1 MRTLEEIEAAAT
13 ASTPCRHLHR
23 LDDSNG
29 GQGSDTLVDEHD
41 DEIVWGMGDGF
52 DNDADMAEE
61 DAVFFAAARADVL
74 DLVAKVRELE
84 AEIVTYKVNVSERL
98 DELERQT
105 WAKIQRMMIK
115 IGIPSDAL
123 VQIKEAVD
131 AGVRAALAGAKPS
144 APPDANG
151 DDLVQKAEQIAYDT
165 AQRRLRAA
173 HVSIG
178 EVVNPECTVRDPAV
192 QGVIDSVNSV
202 LKEQPGSGKFKLTLL
217 EPGASLERQM
227 EAEARAGS
235 TAEPKIPAA
244 EKFASFK
251 GGQAPDTTGNPFVD
265 RAAAAVQLALLKA
278 NEVKP
283 LAFQRRGPKLEQMGW
298 TAEEIRQAEG
308 NPAVT
313 SAEIAAQVRNL
324 TAIHPTHEA
333 ARAALERCFGPLTKR
348 KVMKSGDLTLTHYEA
363 GAGILFAIATIDDG
377 QSTCGVVR

>member
-1 MRTLEEIEAAAT
+1 MRNLEDIERDAT
-13 ASTPCRHLHR
+13 ASTPCRHVHR
-23 LDDSNG
+23 LDGSNG
-29 GQGSDTLVDEHD
+29 GQGSDMLVDADGD
-41 DEIVWGMGDGF
+41 DVVWGMGDGF

-98 DELERQT
+98 DEFERQT

-123 VQIKEAVD
+123 VPIKEAVD

-165 AQRRLRAA
+165 AQRRLRAE
-173 HVSIG
+173 HVSVG
-178 EVVNPECTVRDPAV
+178 EVVSPECTVRDPAV

-202 LKEQPGSGKFKLTLL
+202 LKEQPGGGKFKLTLL

-235 TAEPKIPAA
+235 TAEPKVAPGARPPYLDDVGI
-244 EKFASFK
+244 ERDAS
-251 GGQAPDTTGNPFVD
+251 
-265 RAAAAVQLALLKA
+265 AAAMRYAFEKA
-278 NEVKP
+278 D
-283 LAFQRRGPKLEQMGW
+283 AGYTLEQ
-298 TAEEIRQAEG
+298 IRQAEQ
-308 NPAVT
+308 NPAAT
-313 SAEIAAQVRNL
+313 SEEIAAAARAIRPAHTCML
-324 TAIHPTHEA
+324 TGTTVDGSAPPPCQACFEEYHYATGPESRRMLAELQA
-333 ARAALERCFGPLTKR
+333 ARAAAWK
-348 KVMKSGDLTLTHYEA
+348 KS
-363 GAGILFAIATIDDG
+363 
-377 QSTCGVVR
+377 